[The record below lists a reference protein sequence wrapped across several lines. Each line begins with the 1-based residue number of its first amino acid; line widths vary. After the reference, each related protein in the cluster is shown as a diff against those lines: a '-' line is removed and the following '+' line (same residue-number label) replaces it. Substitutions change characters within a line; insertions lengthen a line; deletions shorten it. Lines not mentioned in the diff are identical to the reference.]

1 MQPLTG
7 EFTEENIDSKV
18 KINDDILVFHKTQGQ
33 MPIKFV
39 RADQEYLFLIDI
51 YERHNPYSVMD
62 GRIHLKDI
70 DRIEITKRSEGVQ
83 SDGFWENYEVF
94 PGEIDGMNLFFWG
107 VVPLFLLLLLLWSL
121 LECNYENTTAKQP
134 INSAYK
140 QLGEAINEGGFKLA
154 RLRSKLPC
162 SRSQHRA
169 WVSPMW

>member
-1 MQPLTG
+1 MLFCRGTDQEKYNAEFPSQSRSIDTDSFDSRGRHTKRHIKYCSVSVPIFFLTACASMQPLTG

-107 VVPLFLLLLLLWSL
+107 VVPLFLLLLLL
-121 LECNYENTTAKQP
+121 
-134 INSAYK
+134 
-140 QLGEAINEGGFKLA
+140 
-154 RLRSKLPC
+154 
-162 SRSQHRA
+162 
-169 WVSPMW
+169 